1 MIACGQVVSDTEDG
15 GTGKRLHLELTCGFH
30 MNVPPL
36 VSDNLGNSV
45 KFIFRSENY
54 KLNHRGVSAI
64 SLTAAMSSGVKERLM
79 QESEI

>member
-1 MIACGQVVSDTEDG
+1 
-15 GTGKRLHLELTCGFH
+15 